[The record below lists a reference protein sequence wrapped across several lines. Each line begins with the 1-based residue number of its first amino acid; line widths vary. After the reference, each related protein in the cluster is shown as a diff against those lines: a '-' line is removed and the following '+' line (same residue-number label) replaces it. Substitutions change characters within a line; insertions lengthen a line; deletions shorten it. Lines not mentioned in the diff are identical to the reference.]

1 MAYKRTFGDGTMNPF
16 NSQVWSDAGAYV
28 QNHIPSPGDVLA
40 NLATGQMTAAQAERI
55 TDAATRD
62 VMRAKPGIGYSEA
75 RRMVEGDI
83 KASIALNG
91 GTAEDWLRNKFELGH
106 QLATATEHTLL
117 WAGVLVVAGVGAVL
131 LAERRR

>member
-1 MAYKRTFGDGTMNPF
+1 MSYKRTFGDGTMNPF
-16 NSQVWSDAGAYV
+16 NSQFWSDAGAYV
-28 QNHIPSPGDVLA
+28 QNHIPSPGDLLA
-40 NLATGQMTAAQAERI
+40 NIVTGQGTAAQFEKI

-75 RRMVEGDI
+75 RKLVEGDI

-117 WAGVLVVAGVGAVL
+117 WAGVLVVAGIGAVL